1 MSYEPA
7 LNNVKAICI
16 QICLVDKKEDKVQYA
31 SIQRQLFH
39 IVIYVCPPG
48 GRGPLYYTHQYP
60 KTLVKSIRYYCLLN
74 N

>member
-48 GRGPLYYTHQYP
+48 GRGPLLLYTSVSQNFGEKH
-60 KTLVKSIRYYCLLN
+60 TLLLLAK
-74 N
+74 